1 MCHSSFHRIIYKKF
15 FKNTEKKKRNKKKII
30 KNKITFLCNI
40 KNGFKLKI
48 KL

>member
-15 FKNTEKKKRNKKKII
+15 LKNKKKKKRNKKKII